1 MMTMRTRTSPP
12 RLRRSRNLVAVGSPQ
27 VLVTVGPSQPS
38 RSRKKPST
46 MTTAMPEQRLRSPEK
61 SLSMEPRLLQK
72 IGLQEGQMEQVA
84 AQLRTLL
91 DQVSRA
97 KDAALNALSAH
108 GATSAPEAATA
119 ETTESA
125 ARLTAEG
132 AGSETATEQ

>member
-1 MMTMRTRTSPP
+1 MAAADSPAQMA
-12 RLRRSRNLVAVGSPQ
+12 RDLA
-27 VLVTVGPSQPS
+27 
-38 RSRKKPST
+38 
-46 MTTAMPEQRLRSPEK
+46 
-61 SLSMEPRLLQK
+61 SLSEIRALVVQSLCLLDDADDSIKEEPRLLQK

-97 KDAALNALSAH
+97 KDAALNALTAH
-108 GATSAPEAATA
+108 GATPAPEAATA